1 MTVKIVDRYDEIENQ
16 DLSSREVDEFTNQT
30 IDMLKVAD
38 EAFKNILNNLYR
50 EKIVDM
56 DVEMKVFQSML
67 EADGLNENEL
77 VLKNRA
83 KERNE

>member
-1 MTVKIVDRYDEIENQ
+1 
-16 DLSSREVDEFTNQT
+16 
-30 IDMLKVAD
+30 
-38 EAFKNILNNLYR
+38 
-50 EKIVDM
+50 
-56 DVEMKVFQSML
+56 MKVFQSML

>member
-1 MTVKIVDRYDEIENQ
+1 MKAFPFSIIENQ
-16 DLSSREVDEFTNQT
+16 DLSSREVDEFTSQT
-30 IDMLKVAD
+30 IDMLKAAD

-77 VLKNRA
+77 ALKNRA